1 MKKEKIIFILE
12 IIGIIAFIIFSIL
25 IIKASIDLYTYNKCF
40 IQPYDSN
47 FDYGVCMNYIDY

>member
-1 MKKEKIIFILE
+1 MEKEKLIFILE
-12 IIGIIAFIIFSIL
+12 IIGIIASVVFIIF
-25 IIKASIDLYTYNKCF
+25 IIKVSIDLYTYNKCF